1 MIKFLG
7 GGNEKLEELLNAVM
21 DDYAQVTRVM
31 NFAHSMISISSHE
44 KLTTIEENAARFM
57 QREFSP
63 KLPGYRN
70 TPQHTDGRSE
80 LMANLHREY
89 QTGKKRTKP
98 SERFICA
105 RDE

>member
-1 MIKFLG
+1 MDPCPGSELADAAAAKMIKFLG

-57 QREFSP
+57 QREFSQAT
-63 KLPGYRN
+63 RI
-70 TPQHTDGRSE
+70 PQHPPT
-80 LMANLHREY
+80 H
-89 QTGKKRTKP
+89 
-98 SERFICA
+98 
-105 RDE
+105 